1 MEDNAMSLN
10 RLYVQEKPSR
20 LFLRA
25 AVPGAISML
34 ASSLYQLFDGIF
46 VGQFLGET
54 AFAAVNLMMP
64 FAILAFSV
72 ADLIGVGSAVPIS
85 IALGRGEDDQANN
98 YFTCA
103 CIFIALSGLCITLIF
118 YPFAPILATL
128 MGAEGELASLA
139 AQYLRVYA
147 LCMPLAS
154 FIFAVDNYLRIC
166 GKTRGS
172 MVMNICMSAL
182 SFTLEYI
189 FLAKLKFGV
198 QGAAMGACLG
208 MMIPVVIVLSLFAR
222 GGMQLHFVKPKFSMA
237 LVKQIA
243 ANGTPTFL
251 SNAAARITSIVMN
264 IVLLRLG
271 GQNAVSIY
279 GVLMYTD
286 GLIQPVLYGTCDSLQ
301 PTISYNY
308 GARKYD
314 RAKKIVQYCTVC
326 AVLICL
332 LGAAGVF
339 MLPEEIA
346 SLFLS
351 GSDEALLAQT
361 AHALRLFSLA
371 FLTRWVGF
379 EAQSML
385 VALDLPLPA
394 SILSLSNALI
404 FPMLVLAVL
413 WPLGLDGLWL
423 NTPATCALVAILAA
437 EILFRRRKIL
447 FAGRE

>member
-1 MEDNAMSLN
+1 MENNTKSLN
-10 RLYVQEKPSR
+10 RLYVQEKPIR
-20 LFLRA
+20 LFARA
-25 AVPGAISML
+25 AVPGAVSML

-64 FAILAFSV
+64 FAILSFSIS
-72 ADLIGVGSAVPIS
+72 DLIGVGSSVPIS
-85 IALGRGEDDQANN
+85 IALGRGEDDKANN

-103 CIFIALSGLCITLIF
+103 CVFIALSGLCITFLL
-118 YPFAPILATL
+118 YPLAPALATA
-128 MGAEGELASLA
+128 MGAEGELANLA
-139 AQYLRVYA
+139 SQYLRVYS
-147 LCMPLAS
+147 LCMPLSS

-172 MVMNICMSAL
+172 MVMNLCMSGL
-182 SFTLEYI
+182 SFALEYI
-189 FLAKLKFGV
+189 LLAKLKFGV
-198 QGAAMGACLG
+198 AGAALGACLG
-208 MMIPVVIVLSLFAR
+208 MMLPVVVVLALFAR
-222 GGMQLHFVKPKFSMA
+222 GGMQLHFVKPKFERA
-237 LVKQIA
+237 LVKQII

-251 SNAAARITSIVMN
+251 SNAAGRITSIVMN
-264 IVLLRLG
+264 VVLLRLG
-271 GQNAVSIY
+271 GQNAVSVY

-308 GARKYD
+308 GARKFD

-326 AVLICL
+326 ALMICL
-332 LGAAGVF
+332 LGAAGVYMF
-339 MLPEEIA
+339 PQAITN
-346 SLFLS
+346 LFLS
-351 GSDEALLAQT
+351 GSDEALLVQT
-361 AHALRLFSLA
+361 AHALRLFSLT

-394 SILSLSNALI
+394 SILSVSNALI
-404 FPMLVLAVL
+404 FPMLVLALL

-423 NTPATCALVAILAA
+423 NTPATCALVAVMAIVILV
-437 EILFRRRKIL
+437 RRRKIL
-447 FAGRE
+447 FAPRD